1 MIKYWNKHKKNL
13 DFWDIGLIKSSVAA
27 LVLFIITIWSA
38 AMTWVQSVNTW
49 YFLIAAL
56 IFGARPFY
64 KYYIK

>member
-1 MIKYWNKHKKNL
+1 MKSFNKPINEL
-13 DFWDIGLIKSSVAA
+13 NGWDVGLVKLSIAT

-38 AMTWVQSVNTW
+38 AMTWVSSVNPW
-49 YFLIAAL
+49 YFLIVAL